1 MNLEIDPKIRFIV
14 LYRDARF
21 SIDRINKITGT
32 SVRMLNFWRQ
42 RLEEGHNIL
51 DVQEGR
57 GRKKNSQ
64 NFSGKLKKKQ
74 SNILKESRQGH
85 QELSLVFAER
95 LLGGS
100 FMNSD
105 SLTKK

>member
-32 SVRMLNFWRQ
+32 SVKTLNFWRQ

-57 GRKKNSQ
+57 G
-64 NFSGKLKKKQ
+64 
-74 SNILKESRQGH
+74 
-85 QELSLVFAER
+85 
-95 LLGGS
+95 
-100 FMNSD
+100 
-105 SLTKK
+105 